1 MNNINDYTD
10 VFAALV
16 GIMGALLKG
25 LKSKM
30 TLKQTFLG
38 MIVGGILAYCTIGII
53 DEFAPDLSQRT
64 TVLVSF
70 AVGWV
75 ANELTDILDKFVKD
89 AYEIFI
95 AYIRSFFK
103 GKNK

>member
-1 MNNINDYTD
+1 MENLNNYTD

-16 GIMGALLKG
+16 GVMGALLKG

-30 TLKQTFLG
+30 SLKQTFLG
-38 MIVGGILAYCTIGII
+38 MIVGGILAYCTIGMVE
-53 DEFAPDLSQRT
+53 EFAPDLSQRT

-95 AYIRSFFK
+95 AYIRSFF
-103 GKNK
+103 NKKR

>member
-1 MNNINDYTD
+1 MDNLNNYTD

-16 GIMGALLKG
+16 GVMGALLKG

-30 TLKQTFLG
+30 SLKQTFLG
-38 MIVGGILAYCTIGII
+38 MLVGGILAYCTIGII

-95 AYIRSFFK
+95 AYIRSFFNRK
-103 GKNK
+103 K

>member
-1 MNNINDYTD
+1 MDNLNNYTD

-16 GIMGALLKG
+16 GVMGALLKG

-30 TLKQTFLG
+30 SLKQTFLG
-38 MIVGGILAYCTIGII
+38 MLVGGILAYCTIGII
-53 DEFAPDLSQRT
+53 DEFLPNLSQRA

-89 AYEIFI
+89 AYDIFI
-95 AYIRSFFK
+95 AYLRSFFNRK
-103 GKNK
+103 K